1 MPEAKLIKLWSVSED
16 AYYGKLNTPVHVV
29 GIMFEHACIV

>member
-16 AYYGKLNTPVHVV
+16 AYGKLSTAVHVV
-29 GIMFEHACIV
+29 GIMFEHACIM